1 MTSLSDTTLRALAS
15 AAWWLFPAAVCCAG
29 VLALFDQGIS
39 ASSVAQGVGFIVV
52 LLAFPLT
59 GLLVLR
65 RQPRNTIG
73 WVLTGIGLVWSIGGL
88 ADSYARYGLV
98 VDPGS
103 LPGPAITA
111 TVANAIWA
119 PALGLMGTFLLLL
132 FPDGHLPSPR
142 WRPVGW
148 VCAATVVTLTVVLYL
163 APGELEQSPV
173 PGLSNPLAIDGADQV
188 FDVLFAVLLPLFALC
203 ILASAAAVVR
213 RYRHSSGVE
222 RQQLKWLAAAG
233 AVTASVFLIGIF
245 GSAFAPSQGEEPLW
259 LQVLNQASFLAFA
272 LIPVSIGV
280 AILRHRL
287 YAIDVV
293 INRALVYG
301 SLTAILAAVYVGSV
315 LLLQLVLNP
324 LDNQSDLAV
333 AGSTLA
339 VAALFGPAR
348 RRIQAAVDKRFYR
361 SRYDAARTL
370 NAFAGR
376 LRHEVD
382 LEAVGT
388 DLRAAVRETVQP
400 ADVSLWLSIR

>member
-1 MTSLSDTTLRALAS
+1 MV
-15 AAWWLFPAAVCCAG
+15 AVPRRRLLCGCAG
-29 VLALFDQGIS
+29 TVRPGDL
-39 ASSVAQGVGFIVV
+39 GVVSGPGCGLIVV

-400 ADVSLWLSIR
+400 ADVSLWLRIR